1 MMMTLIDY
9 MVIAEHFPPDSEKF
23 FLLRD
28 LVKNT
33 HTRAAHSQVIGA
45 EFFLFRRGVAVVS
58 HLSSSEI
65 PEQESLISSRVAQ
78 GLIWWNAVISRLI
91 IEQLKHYAYQYSSP
105 HICVSIDDRPRP

>member
-1 MMMTLIDY
+1 MMMTLTKRAQ
-9 MVIAEHFPPDSEKF
+9 VQAEHFPPDSEKF

-33 HTRAAHSQVIGA
+33 HTRAAHPQVIGA

-91 IEQLKHYAYQYSSP
+91 IGTIEALRPSILISAYL
-105 HICVSIDDRPRP
+105 CVD